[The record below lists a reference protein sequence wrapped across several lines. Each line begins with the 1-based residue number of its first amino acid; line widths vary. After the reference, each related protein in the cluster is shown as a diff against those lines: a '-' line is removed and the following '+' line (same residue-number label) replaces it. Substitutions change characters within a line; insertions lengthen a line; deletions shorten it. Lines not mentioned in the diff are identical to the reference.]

1 MKTVSRTSEFLAFA
15 INDFAKRFVNN
26 RAADIRK
33 SDVINT
39 AALLRSLSARVQADQ
54 DRGIYFATIYLRAYG
69 RYTDMKRRYTKAGG
83 TEMISLLKDWVA
95 EEGIQKFTSKPKY
108 ARAYKGMNAEQIRAA
123 IAWGIV
129 RRYKAKG
136 TGRRKSWWNKGKT
149 ADIENFYD
157 FILRGY
163 AEASVQDLK
172 NVIENGNTQN

>member
-1 MKTVSRTSEFLAFA
+1 MSRTSQFLAFA
-15 INDFAKRFVNN
+15 INDFAKSFVKN

-33 SDVINT
+33 SDVVNT
-39 AALLRSLSARVQADQ
+39 GALLRSLSARVQADQ
-54 DRGIYFATIYLRAYG
+54 DRGIYLALIYLKSYG

-83 TEMISLLKDWVA
+83 TEMIDLLKEWVS
-95 EEGIQKFTSKPKY
+95 EEGIQKFTSNPKY
-108 ARAYKGMNAEQIRAA
+108 ARAYKGLTADQIRAA

-163 AEASVQDLK
+163 AEATVQDLK
-172 NVIENGNTQN
+172 NMIENGNTQN